1 MRWAT
6 RAGIHIDRAACAW
19 LIRRFL
25 DSDAEFVFVTDP
37 ADVPADATGFDM
49 RGADLSHHAGPDG
62 ATDCSFE
69 TILRRHDLTDP
80 VLWRIGQMVH
90 EADLDDERYDAPE
103 APGLDVV
110 LRGLSM
116 VCDDERMLELTGPI
130 FDGLY
135 EYQRRALLLGRE
147 PA

>member
-1 MRWAT
+1 VRWAT
-6 RAGIHIDRAACAW
+6 RRHCHIDRAACAW

-25 DSDAEFVFVTDP
+25 DSDAEFVFVDDP
-37 ADVPADATGFDM
+37 DEVPADATPFDM
-49 RGADLSHHAGPDG
+49 RGADLSHHDG
-62 ATDCSFE
+62 DCSFE
-69 TILRRHDLTDP
+69 TFLRRHELNDP
-80 VLWRIGQMVH
+80 VLWDIARIVH

-103 APGLDVV
+103 AAGFDVA

-116 VCDDERMLELTGPI
+116 VVDDSRLLEVTSPL

-135 EYQRRALLLGRE
+135 EFRKRALLLGRE